1 MTEIIYASIS
11 GLGKFQLFLNLAD
24 TCYCQGFFGFFFSFS
39 YLSYW
44 WAYFYEFDNHFNII
58 FYEVSISVS
67 SLLFLL
73 CYLSEWFVAILF
85 IFCNHLF
92 VNYMQCRCVFPLFG
106 MFSALLKVFF
116 AVLQLLNFT
125 VVLFLRSSLM
135 GSALCILF

>member
-1 MTEIIYASIS
+1 MTKIIYASIS
-11 GLGKFQLFLNLAD
+11 GLGKFHLFLNLAD

-85 IFCNHLF
+85 IFC
-92 VNYMQCRCVFPLFG
+92 
-106 MFSALLKVFF
+106 
-116 AVLQLLNFT
+116 
-125 VVLFLRSSLM
+125 RSSLCWLYAM
-135 GSALCILF
+135 QMCFSTLWHVFCSLKGILCCTATFEFYCGLISQVFPNG